1 MPGLRQVQTW
11 NARLGS
17 TPENSKNGLPTM
29 MYSLS
34 ILPQASLHVKS
45 VHVEVAGSCAP
56 LAAFGCGG
64 RNRGIYVCGPPSV
77 FSFSHKQM
85 SIAHHSDSK
94 HYRPLAN
101 LLALCGALS
110 NIPAIPKDRYPGVE
124 LVDFWA
130 GVSPSQ
136 LRRDD
141 NSANLLHSAIVFVPH
156 R

>member
-1 MPGLRQVQTW
+1 
-11 NARLGS
+11 
-17 TPENSKNGLPTM
+17 M

-56 LAAFGCGG
+56 LAAFGGGG
-64 RNRGIYVCGPPSV
+64 RNRGIYVTA
-77 FSFSHKQM
+77 
-85 SIAHHSDSK
+85 IAST
-94 HYRPLAN
+94 
-101 LLALCGALS
+101 
-110 NIPAIPKDRYPGVE
+110 AIPKDRYPGVE

-141 NSANLLHSAIVFVPH
+141 NSANHPSILPMMVNNGGFKATSYLLTCFL
-156 R
+156 